1 MDTWNIKPHHVLL
14 SRSTRKWCKCNR
26 DMSRSTL
33 LDVVGQETTFVD
45 AMSGG
50 LATIEGDAGALI
62 TVFGNLDK
70 FSMGFAIV
78 EP

>member
-1 MDTWNIKPHHVLL
+1 
-14 SRSTRKWCKCNR
+14 
-26 DMSRSTL
+26 MSRSTL

-50 LATIEGDAGALI
+50 LATIDGDAGALI
-62 TVFGNLDK
+62 TMFGNLDK
-70 FSMGFAIV
+70 FSMGFPIV